1 MSMKRLLPVALSLVV
16 LVAACSDDG
25 DDNPTDPGGGTSDS
39 ASFSLTV
46 RPILSSRCATSA
58 CHGSATGQGGLIFNT
73 TSPTHTQVLAI
84 TSPNGDFVNPGSSA
98 TSNFYLKIIATV
110 PTPPGG
116 PRMPFGG
123 PYLSSGQQGAIMRW
137 IDNGALDN

>member
-1 MSMKRLLPVALSLVV
+1 MLMKRLFPVALLMVV
-16 LVAACSDDG
+16 LVAACSDSGDG
-25 DDNPTDPGGGTSDS
+25 PTKPDGGGTPDS

-46 RPILSSRCATSA
+46 RPILASRCATSA
-58 CHGSATGQGGLIFNT
+58 CHGSASGQGGLAFNST
-73 TSPTHTQVLAI
+73 NPTHTQVMAI
-84 TSPNGDFVNPGSSA
+84 TSPNGDFVAPGSSA

-123 PYLSSGQQGAIMRW
+123 PYLSSGQQGAIRRW